1 MKSLKRLDESTLTL
15 TCNLNNKNDSVKII
29 DILHKQEEA
38 QHHDAVLL
46 THILLEFLDN
56 RTQEY
61 RTPWVIT

>member
-38 QHHDAVLL
+38 QHHD
-46 THILLEFLDN
+46 ILLELLDN
-56 RTQEY
+56 RTQEH
-61 RTPWVIT
+61 RTP